1 MLLGSS
7 IWRIL
12 GKWSFSV
19 YLRQQPFYLGQSMH
33 SKWLLLSEVFA
44 ASPFG
49 FFLIEQPARAFL
61 NALYFERDIDPIM
74 PLPESSAQ

>member
-19 YLRQQPFYLGQSMH
+19 YLRQQPFYLGQSVH
-33 SKWLLLSEVFA
+33 SKWSRKQ
-44 ASPFG
+44 
-49 FFLIEQPARAFL
+49 I
-61 NALYFERDIDPIM
+61 
-74 PLPESSAQ
+74 SSAS